1 LRKKAL
7 YRFGLHSV
15 IYLSIVGA
23 VFAAVFVSERASL
36 EDLQAEQR
44 ADVNE
49 VLGELSR
56 NLAIAL
62 TRKTA
67 AASGIAQTVS
77 LLPTVSQEQFS
88 SISEGVVSND
98 PSIVSVSLIRDWRI
112 SHAYPLEGNPNPI
125 GTDLSGSLEGVD
137 AINSVHRQSVGIVQ
151 GPLRPLLEL
160 DGFIIRQPVF
170 LPLIENESAT
180 AQAPGDFWGL
190 VLMAFEVEPFLAE
203 IGIEGIASDYEIAIL
218 DPLGSV
224 QGDVIG
230 NSAIFEL
237 GPSFSDVTSSLG
249 IWDIAVA
256 PAGGWISSLP
266 NPWPIR
272 IVALLLAAVLSLLAR
287 QTLRLGEVHKR
298 DAQRLTTAINTMP
311 DGFVL
316 YDEDDRLVVCNEQY
330 KDIYRKSAA
339 AMTPGRSFKSILEY
353 GLSNGQYAEAEGR
366 EQEWLEERLEQ
377 HTRDEAFVEQELE
390 DGRWLRIIERATPD
404 GSRAG
409 LRVDITEIK
418 NSEKKLEML
427 LNRNPAIVMSQ
438 GRDWKIQTC
447 SDAWTQVFGYSR
459 EETVGR
465 DLTEF
470 MASEDA
476 VQYRLFRETTAV
488 AEKDPASISKS
499 IFKIEAKSGDPR
511 SVEIQSM
518 VETNDGEW
526 LNLIAITDITPI
538 VRAKDD
544 LERLVE
550 NDELTGLLSRR
561 GLQRRFADGQRTD
574 SVGFFLVDLDHFKS
588 VNDGYGHE
596 AGDDLLKAI
605 AESLSR
611 IAGKLGCAIRLGGE
625 EFALVRP
632 WSGWREAGSFAEELR
647 KTLEE
652 TSIDY
657 HGKLVQRSASI
668 GYVEIGADDK
678 ISDSMHLAD
687 LAQREAKMT
696 GRNKCL
702 AADRELLDSLEDRGA
717 FIKNDQ
723 IQAALLSGEL
733 IYEIQPIV
741 DARSDRL
748 TGFEALIRWYKS
760 NGDIIMPDKFI
771 DTLHEVLRQPHFSKF
786 KEKLRLDVLE
796 QLVGFAGS
804 YVGFNFFLD
813 EIAYPGAA
821 EAIDGVFGEALG
833 RTKKRMLIEISERA
847 FHSRLD
853 MEMLVSELKKLR
865 DRGYLI
871 ALDDFGVESSNI
883 QRLLQFPIDVVKL
896 DKSLVTG
903 IVESDRQRKA
913 IYSIAHMIEALDLIC
928 IVEGVETEEQSHE
941 LQAMGLVVQ
950 QGFYHARPGLPRDI
964 AQRLGSNVT
973 NLSPPAKSLAVM

>member
-1 LRKKAL
+1 M
-7 YRFGLHSV
+7 V
-15 IYLSIVGA
+15 YLSIAGA
-23 VFAAVFVSERASL
+23 VSATVLVSERTRL

-56 NLAIAL
+56 KLAIAL
-62 TRKTA
+62 TRKTV

-112 SHAYPLEGNPNPI
+112 SHKYPFEGNPNPV
-125 GTDLSGSLEGVD
+125 GADLSESLEGID
-137 AINSVHRQSVGIVQ
+137 AINSVHHESVGIVQ
-151 GPLRPLLEL
+151 GPLRPLLGS

-170 LPLIENESAT
+170 LPQIENYFAT
-180 AQAPGDFWGL
+180 EQVPEELLGF
-190 VLMAFEVEPFLAE
+190 VLMAFEAESFLAE
-203 IGIEGIASDYEIAIL
+203 IGIVRIGSDYEIAIL

-224 QGDVIG
+224 QGEVIG
-230 NSAIFEL
+230 NAAVFEL
-237 GPSFSDVTSSLG
+237 SPSYSEVNSSLG
-249 IWDIAVA
+249 TWDIAVA
-256 PAGGWISSLP
+256 PAGGWVSSLP
-266 NPWPIR
+266 YPWPIR
-272 IVALLLAAVLSLLAR
+272 IMALFVAAVLSLLAR
-287 QTLRLGEVHKR
+287 QTLLLGEAQKR
-298 DAQRLTTAINTMP
+298 DAQRLTTAINTLP

-339 AMTPGRSFKSILEY
+339 AMTPGTSFRSILEY
-353 GLSNGQYAEAEGR
+353 GLSNGQYAEAEGH
-366 EQEWLEERLEQ
+366 EQEWLEKRLEQ
-377 HTRDEAFVEQELE
+377 HTRDEGFVEQELE

-409 LRVDITEIK
+409 LRVDITESK
-418 NSEKKLEML
+418 KSEKKLEML

-447 SDAWTQVFGYSR
+447 SDAWTQQFGYTR

-465 DLTEF
+465 DLTKF
-470 MASEDA
+470 IAPEDTA
-476 VQYRLFRETTAV
+476 KYGLFRENGALPK
-488 AEKDPASISKS
+488 KDFSSIKKS
-499 IFKIEAKSGDPR
+499 ILKIETKSGDQR
-511 SVEIQSM
+511 SVELQSI
-518 VETNDGEW
+518 VETNKGEW

-561 GLQRRFADGQRTD
+561 GLQRRFADGQRKN
-574 SVGFFLVDLDHFKS
+574 SIGFFLVDLDHFKS

-611 IAGKLGCAIRLGGE
+611 ISDKMGYAIRLGGE

-632 WSGWREAGSFAEELR
+632 WNGWREAGSFAEELR
-647 KTLEE
+647 KTLEQ

-657 HGKLVQRSASI
+657 HGKLIQRSASI
-668 GYVEIGADDK
+668 GYVEIGTGDK
-678 ISDSMHLAD
+678 ISDRMHLAD

-702 AADRELLDSLEDRGA
+702 AADRELLRSLEDRGA

-748 TGFEALIRWYKS
+748 TGFEALIRWYKP
-760 NGDIIMPDKFI
+760 NGEVIMPDKFI
-771 DTLHEVLRQPHFSKF
+771 QTLHEVLRQPHFSKF
-786 KEKLRLDVLE
+786 KEKLRLDVIE
-796 QLVGFAGS
+796 QLIGFAGS

-853 MEMLVSELKKLR
+853 IEMLVSELKKLR

-896 DKSLVTG
+896 DKSLVSG
-903 IVESDRQRKA
+903 ILQSDRQRKA

-928 IVEGVETEEQSHE
+928 IVEGVETEEQSHV

-950 QGFYHARPGLPRDI
+950 QGFFHARPGLPRDI
-964 AQRLGSNVT
+964 AQRLGYNVA
-973 NLSPPAKSLAVM
+973 NISPPAQSLAVM